1 MINLDALLLDFI
13 EQNSVTLAL
22 VFGVLKVLASHS
34 KSTIDDSVLD
44 YLSSFV
50 RTPKEEKEHEIELR
64 EANDGTEK
72 NKIS

>member
-34 KSTIDDSVLD
+34 KSTIDDSILD
-44 YLSSFV
+44 YLASFV
-50 RTPKEEKEHEIELR
+50 RTPKEEKEHAIEIKKEGER
-64 EANDGTEK
+64 K
-72 NKIS
+72 